1 MATSMN
7 NRNLKSFQACLC
19 TRIGFVH
26 LKNFTEKTSFSSSNL
41 IGKCYDDVSIVTEDL
56 FDNIQKALENPD
68 GFDEETK
75 MALTRLLDVMDKSKE
90 LLETLKVPQKTESK
104 FNVFLACKVIQPL
117 TGGTCIINSVKDE
130 DKVAMTN
137 SDVKLPD
144 DFGLTGIAMGY
155 EDGYYGEP
163 DIIACPKEQSQNVGP
178 GADQNIYVHDC
189 KQYTPPKYFLSG
201 PVMVA
206 CIASVFLELQRS
218 EKPEFVA
225 TWEIGRAKN
234 EERGRVAID
243 SVPSVEEPDETGAS
257 PDKVVI
263 EGKKSVSEK
272 TTISALSQTIA
283 MALTFARIQQKRHSE
298 HHTFPT
304 LRVHPLGV
312 DIILHNAVS
321 DHLMLTCLAWSKS
334 ALFMLWLVLH
344 HNLFSFRQ
352 VPKGYEGYT
361 SGFLDYIEF
370 SGAMK
375 TEPKYLVLKNSFELN
390 QEEIQRDYSIFF

>member
-1 MATSMN
+1 
-7 NRNLKSFQACLC
+7 
-19 TRIGFVH
+19 
-26 LKNFTEKTSFSSSNL
+26 
-41 IGKCYDDVSIVTEDL
+41 
-56 FDNIQKALENPD
+56 
-68 GFDEETK
+68 

-178 GADQNIYVHDC
+178 GA
-189 KQYTPPKYFLSG
+189 
-201 PVMVA
+201 
-206 CIASVFLELQRS
+206 
-218 EKPEFVA
+218 
-225 TWEIGRAKN
+225 
-234 EERGRVAID
+234 VAID
-243 SVPSVEEPDETGAS
+243 SVPSVEEPDETEDDPEEAPKKLTSKGVPQPKKPRTTGAS

>member
-1 MATSMN
+1 
-7 NRNLKSFQACLC
+7 
-19 TRIGFVH
+19 
-26 LKNFTEKTSFSSSNL
+26 
-41 IGKCYDDVSIVTEDL
+41 
-56 FDNIQKALENPD
+56 
-68 GFDEETK
+68 

>member
-1 MATSMN
+1 MYY
-7 NRNLKSFQACLC
+7 
-19 TRIGFVH
+19 
-26 LKNFTEKTSFSSSNL
+26 SNL
-41 IGKCYDDVSIVTEDL
+41 
-56 FDNIQKALENPD
+56 FA
-68 GFDEETK
+68 
-75 MALTRLLDVMDKSKE
+75 
-90 LLETLKVPQKTESK
+90 
-104 FNVFLACKVIQPL
+104 
-117 TGGTCIINSVKDE
+117 
-130 DKVAMTN
+130 
-137 SDVKLPD
+137 
-144 DFGLTGIAMGY
+144 
-155 EDGYYGEP
+155 
-163 DIIACPKEQSQNVGP
+163 
-178 GADQNIYVHDC
+178 
-189 KQYTPPKYFLSG
+189 
-201 PVMVA
+201 
-206 CIASVFLELQRS
+206 
-218 EKPEFVA
+218 
-225 TWEIGRAKN
+225 
-234 EERGRVAID
+234 
-243 SVPSVEEPDETGAS
+243 GAS

-298 HHTFPT
+298 HHTFST

-312 DIILHNAVS
+312 DIILHNALS